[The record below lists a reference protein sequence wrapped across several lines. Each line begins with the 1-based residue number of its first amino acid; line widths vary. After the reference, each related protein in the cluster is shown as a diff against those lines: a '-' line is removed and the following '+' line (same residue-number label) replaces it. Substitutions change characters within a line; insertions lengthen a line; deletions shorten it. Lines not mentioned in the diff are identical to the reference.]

1 MVQYHIHKTKSQH
14 ISCLTGR
21 KRCIFRRK
29 KSALL
34 LTKYVLEQK
43 SFQIQR
49 FNIHEKSKWA
59 EHHKKIKQIKKKRY
73 WYYSLVGT
81 DSVVGTDIVI
91 ISNDKTLLLL
101 FFLFYYIFFRWDD
114 FPSIFHRECELL
126 SSEEMFI
133 TLQILVFLIRST

>member
-1 MVQYHIHKTKSQH
+1 MTN
-14 ISCLTGR
+14 R
-21 KRCIFRRK
+21 NKRSINK
-29 KSALL
+29 K
-34 LTKYVLEQK
+34 K
-43 SFQIQR
+43 
-49 FNIHEKSKWA
+49 
-59 EHHKKIKQIKKKRY
+59 KKKRY

-101 FFLFYYIFFRWDD
+101 FFLFYSIFFRWDD

-133 TLQILVFLIRST
+133 TLQILVFLIRSTQL